1 MVHIKKGLDVP
12 VSGEPVQTISLALAT
27 KTVAITGP
35 NFNGM
40 KPSMLVSVGD
50 VVKIGQPLF
59 TCKKTEGVVY
69 TSPAGGK
76 VLEINRGAKRAFQ
89 TIVIEIAQTEEVQD
103 FANFKNIEP
112 KDLTRENVSSL
123 MIESGMWT
131 AFRTRP
137 FSKVPEIDSTPKSIF
152 VTAMD
157 TNPLCADPQ
166 IIISENQ
173 NDFKNGIKILTRLTD
188 GKVHVV
194 KARGSNIETP
204 NCDDVAV
211 HEFSGVHPAG
221 NVGTHIHFIDPVH
234 ANKTV
239 WHIGYQD
246 VIAVGK
252 LFSTGKLWTE
262 RVVALAG
269 PQVKNPKLIK
279 TRIGANLHEIT
290 HGENK
295 EGENRIISGSLLNG
309 THSVAPFSF
318 LGRYDNQVTVLKE
331 GRERDF
337 LGWQMPGLKKFS
349 VTRAFVGKIFNKKFD
364 LHTNQHGSYR
374 AMVPIGNYEKVMP
387 LDMLPTQLIRSLL
400 TRDTDLAQQL
410 GCLELDEEDLALCT
424 FASVGKKD
432 FGPVL
437 RENLTIIEKEG

>member
-1 MVHIKKGLDVP
+1 MVHIKRGLDVP

-35 NFNGM
+35 NYNGM

-50 VVKIGQPLF
+50 EVKIGQPLF

-76 VLEINRGAKRAFQ
+76 ILEINRGAKRAFQ
-89 TIVIEIAQTEEVQD
+89 TVVIEIAQTESFQD
-103 FANFKNIEP
+103 FKSFKSIEP
-112 KDLTRENVSSL
+112 KDLSREDVSSL

-131 AFRTRP
+131 SLRTRP
-137 FSKVPEIDSTPKSIF
+137 FSKVPEVDSTPKSIF

-173 NDFKNGIKILTRLTD
+173 TDFKNGLKVLTRLTD

-194 KARGSNIETP
+194 KSSGAKIDTP
-204 NCDDVAV
+204 NCDDVLV

-234 ANKTV
+234 ARKTV

-246 VIAVGK
+246 VIALGK
-252 LFSTGKLWTE
+252 LFTTGKLSTE
-262 RVVALAG
+262 RVISLAG

-279 TRIGANLHEIT
+279 TRMGANLLDIS

-309 THSVAPFSF
+309 TQSVAPFSY
-318 LGRYDNQVTVLKE
+318 LGRYDNQVTILSE

-349 VTRAFVGKIFNKKFD
+349 VTRAFIGKLINKKFD
-364 LHTNQHGSYR
+364 LHTNLHGSYR
-374 AMVPIGNYEKVMP
+374 AMVPIGNYEKMMP

-410 GCLELDEEDLALCT
+410 GALELDEEDLALCT

-432 FGPVL
+432 FGPIL

>member
-318 LGRYDNQVTVLKE
+318 LGRYDNQITVLKE

-349 VTRAFVGKIFNKKFD
+349 VTRAFVGKIFIKKFD

>member
-12 VSGEPVQTISLALAT
+12 VSGEPVQTISLALTT

-35 NFNGM
+35 NYNGM

-50 VVKIGQPLF
+50 EVKIGQPLF
-59 TCKKTEGVVY
+59 TCKKTEGVIY

-76 VLEINRGAKRAFQ
+76 VLEINRGAKRLFQ
-89 TIVIEIAQTEEVQD
+89 TIVIEVAATESFQD
-103 FANFKNIEP
+103 FSNFKNIEP
-112 KDLTRENVSSL
+112 KDLTKEDVRSL
-123 MIESGMWT
+123 MLESGMWT
-131 AFRTRP
+131 SLRTRP
-137 FSKVPEIDSTPKSIF
+137 FSKVPEVGTTPKSVF
-152 VTAMD
+152 VSIMD

-166 IIISENQ
+166 IVISENQ
-173 NDFKNGIKILTRLTD
+173 NDFKNGLKVLTRLTD

-194 KARGSNIETP
+194 KSRGANIDTP
-204 NCDDVAV
+204 NCDDVLV

-234 ANKTV
+234 AGKTV
-239 WHIGYQD
+239 WHMGYQD
-246 VIAVGK
+246 VIALGK
-252 LFSTGKLWTE
+252 LFSTGKLSTE
-262 RVVALAG
+262 RVVSLAG

-279 TRIGANLHEIT
+279 TRIGANLQDIT

-309 THSVAPFSF
+309 TQSVAPFSY
-318 LGRYDNQVTVLKE
+318 LGRYDNQITVLSE

-337 LGWQMPGLKKFS
+337 LGWQMPGFKKFS
-349 VTRAFVGKIFNKKFD
+349 VTRAFVGKLFNKKFD
-364 LHTNQHGSYR
+364 LHTNLHGSYR
-374 AMVPIGNYEKVMP
+374 AMVPIGNYEKMMP
-387 LDMLPTQLIRSLL
+387 LDMLPTQLIRAML
-400 TRDTDLAQQL
+400 TKDTDLAQQL

-432 FGPVL
+432 FGPIL

>member
-12 VSGEPVQTISLALAT
+12 VSGEPVQTISPALAT
-27 KTVAITGP
+27 KTVAVTGP
-35 NFNGM
+35 DFNGM
-40 KPSMLVSVGD
+40 KPSMLVNVGD

-69 TSPAGGK
+69 TSPAGGI

-89 TIVIEIAQTEEVQD
+89 TIVIEVSQTESFQE
-103 FANFKNIEP
+103 FSNFKNVEP
-112 KDLTRENVSSL
+112 KDLSTEDVRSL
-123 MIESGMWT
+123 MVESGLWT
-131 AFRTRP
+131 SLRTRP
-137 FSKVPEIDSTPKSIF
+137 FSKVPEISETPKSIF

-157 TNPLCADPQ
+157 TNPLSADPQ

-173 NDFKNGIKILTRLTD
+173 NDFKNGIKVLTRLTE
-188 GKVHVV
+188 GTVHVV
-194 KARGSNIETP
+194 KKRGANIEAP
-204 NCDDVAV
+204 NCDDVTV

-252 LFSTGKLWTE
+252 LFSTGKLSTE
-262 RVVALAG
+262 RVVSLAG

-279 TRIGANLHEIT
+279 TRLGANLLEIT

-309 THSVAPFSF
+309 TQSMAPFSY
-318 LGRYDNQVTVLKE
+318 LGRYDNQVTVLSE

-337 LGWQMPGLKKFS
+337 LGWQMPGLKKFT
-349 VTRAFVGKIFNKKFD
+349 VTRTYLGKMFHKKFD

-374 AMVPIGNYEKVMP
+374 AMVPIGNYEKMMP

-400 TRDTDLAQQL
+400 TKDTDLAQQL

>member
-12 VSGEPVQTISLALAT
+12 VSGEPVQAISLALTT

-35 NFNGM
+35 NYNGM

-50 VVKIGQPLF
+50 EVKIGQPLF
-59 TCKKTEGVVY
+59 TCKKTEGVIY

-76 VLEINRGAKRAFQ
+76 VLEINRGAKRLFQ
-89 TIVIEIAQTEEVQD
+89 TIVIEVAATESFQD
-103 FANFKNIEP
+103 FSNFKNIEP
-112 KDLTRENVSSL
+112 KDLTKENVRSL
-123 MIESGMWT
+123 MLESGMWT
-131 AFRTRP
+131 SLRTRP
-137 FSKVPEIDSTPKSIF
+137 FSKIPEVGATPKSIF
-152 VTAMD
+152 VSIMD

-173 NDFKNGIKILTRLTD
+173 NDFKNGLKVLTRLTD

-194 KARGSNIETP
+194 KSRGANIETP
-204 NCDDVAV
+204 NCDDVLV

-234 ANKTV
+234 AGKTV
-239 WHIGYQD
+239 WHMGYQD
-246 VIAVGK
+246 VIALGK
-252 LFSTGKLWTE
+252 LFLTGKLSTE
-262 RVVALAG
+262 RVVSLAG

-279 TRIGANLHEIT
+279 TRIGANLQDIT

-309 THSVAPFSF
+309 TQSVAPFSY
-318 LGRYDNQVTVLKE
+318 LGRYDNQITVLSE

-349 VTRAFVGKIFNKKFD
+349 VTRAFVGKLFNKKFD
-364 LHTNQHGSYR
+364 LHTNLHGSYR
-374 AMVPIGNYEKVMP
+374 AMVPIGNYEKMMP
-387 LDMLPTQLIRSLL
+387 LDMLPTQLIRAML
-400 TRDTDLAQQL
+400 TKDTDLAQQL
-410 GCLELDEEDLALCT
+410 GCLELDEEDLSLCT

>member
-27 KTVAITGP
+27 KTVAVTGP
-35 NFNGM
+35 NYNGM
-40 KPSMLVSVGD
+40 KPSMLVNVGD
-50 VVKIGQPLF
+50 EVKIGQPLF

-89 TIVIEIAQTEEVQD
+89 TIVIEVSQTESFQD
-103 FANFKNIEP
+103 FSNFKNTEP
-112 KDLTRENVSSL
+112 KDLTKEDVSSL

-131 AFRTRP
+131 SLRTRP
-137 FSKVPEIDSTPKSIF
+137 FSKVPEVGSMPKSIF

-166 IIISENQ
+166 IVISENQ
-173 NDFKNGIKILTRLTD
+173 TDFKNGIKVLTRLTD

-194 KARGSNIETP
+194 KNRGAKLEAP
-204 NCDDVAV
+204 NCDDVTV
-211 HEFSGVHPAG
+211 HEFSGIHPAG

-246 VIAVGK
+246 VIALGK
-252 LFSTGKLWTE
+252 LFSTGKISTE
-262 RVVALAG
+262 RVISLAG
-269 PQVKNPKLIK
+269 PQVKNPKLVK
-279 TRIGANLHEIT
+279 TRIGANLHDIT

-309 THSVAPFSF
+309 STCVAPFSY

-337 LGWQMPGLKKFS
+337 LGWQMPGLNKFS
-349 VTRAFVGKIFNKKFD
+349 VTRAFVGKLINNKFD

-410 GCLELDEEDLALCT
+410 GALELDEEDLALCT